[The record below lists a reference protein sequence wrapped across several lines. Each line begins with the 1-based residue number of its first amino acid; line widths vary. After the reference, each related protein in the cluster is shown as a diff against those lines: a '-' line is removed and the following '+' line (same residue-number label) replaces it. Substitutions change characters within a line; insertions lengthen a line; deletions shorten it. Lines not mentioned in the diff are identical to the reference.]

1 MIEKKVVE
9 VCGKFISRK
18 VRRKMD
24 RVKEGRLLAHQFIK
38 RDGFEKNAVFM
49 MELFGLIVDTMKNK
63 ERFNILIQYDTEA
76 INVNIDYLDK
86 TTNVSNVNS

>member
-1 MIEKKVVE
+1 
-9 VCGKFISRK
+9 
-18 VRRKMD
+18 
-24 RVKEGRLLAHQFIK
+24 
-38 RDGFEKNAVFM
+38 M

>member
-1 MIEKKVVE
+1 ME
-9 VCGKFISRK
+9 
-18 VRRKMD
+18 

-49 MELFGLIVDTMKNK
+49 MELFGLIVDTMKKN

-76 INVNIDYLDK
+76 INVNIDYFEE
-86 TTNVSNVNS
+86 TTSVSNDNPLGKS

>member
-1 MIEKKVVE
+1 MLKNHNEQE
-9 VCGKFISRK
+9 
-18 VRRKMD
+18 
-24 RVKEGRLLAHQFIK
+24 ELLAHQFIK
-38 RDGFEKNAVFM
+38 RDGFEKTAVFM

-86 TTNVSNVNS
+86 TTNVSTGIPLEG